1 MKILLIV
8 CALLV
13 AAVSATA
20 ESEEKALASC
30 SGNSCEFQVD
40 LVKGRPVSYY
50 IVSQTSGSPGL
61 QIIFNGNVLV
71 DTKVHSRN
79 LSNKSSGD
87 FIAPGTGRYT
97 IRVTNVSEVRED
109 TATITNS
116 FGDTVSQTYQFA
128 GEDSFDGDFNDIYG
142 AITWFR
148 HKG

>member
-1 MKILLIV
+1 MKILLIIS
-8 CALLV
+8 ALLIG
-13 AAVSATA
+13 AVSATA
-20 ESEEKALASC
+20 DELRAAQASC
-30 SGNSCEFQVD
+30 SGNTCEFEVD
-40 LVKGRPVSYY
+40 LVQGRAVSYY

-61 QIIFNGNVLV
+61 QISYQGNLIV
-71 DTKVHSRN
+71 DTKVHSVD
-79 LSNKSSGD
+79 LSNKSTGD

-97 IRVTNVSEVRED
+97 VTITSVLDVRED

-128 GEDSFDGDFNDIYG
+128 GEDAGDGDYNDIYG